1 MTFTRITV
9 RADQMGGVPWIRGL
23 RIRVATVVG
32 MVADGMSERD
42 VLDAYPDL
50 ESRGRPRSA
59 EVRRRSGP
67 RTRTPA
73 LGRWLKFLIDNAL
86 SPVVAERLR
95 ADGHDA
101 ADRRWLRGAAR
112 RASAHMHDPEV
123 KGQNSALSI
132 ARASTLTAAM
142 IELRQVGF
150 CQSPRCDAQGADR
163 LGWGLGDR

>member
-42 VLDAYPDL
+42 VLDAYPD
-50 ESRGRPRSA
+50 
-59 EVRRRSGP
+59 
-67 RTRTPA
+67 
-73 LGRWLKFLIDNAL
+73 
-86 SPVVAERLR
+86 
-95 ADGHDA
+95 
-101 ADRRWLRGAAR
+101 
-112 RASAHMHDPEV
+112 
-123 KGQNSALSI
+123 

-142 IELRQVGF
+142 IEMRQVGF

-163 LGWGLGDR
+163 LGWGHGDR